1 MFQYNKRTKRRRE
14 VHPQKD
20 REDMIAAIR
29 KIHKAVHPLPQGV
42 EEILVRAMKRLNKE
56 KDIEY
61 AAYRICTDLMLES
74 KKDPTIGSISAYP
87 KEIQELYALCY
98 DIGQYFFEGLC

>member
-1 MFQYNKRTKRRRE
+1 MFQYKKRTKRRRE

-29 KIHKAVHPLPQGV
+29 KIHKEVHPLPQGV
-42 EEILVRAMKRLNKE
+42 EEILVRAMKRVNKE

-74 KKDPTIGSISAYP
+74 KKDPTIGSIFAYP

>member
-29 KIHKAVHPLPQGV
+29 KIHKAVHLLP
-42 EEILVRAMKRLNKE
+42 
-56 KDIEY
+56 
-61 AAYRICTDLMLES
+61 
-74 KKDPTIGSISAYP
+74 
-87 KEIQELYALCY
+87 
-98 DIGQYFFEGLC
+98 